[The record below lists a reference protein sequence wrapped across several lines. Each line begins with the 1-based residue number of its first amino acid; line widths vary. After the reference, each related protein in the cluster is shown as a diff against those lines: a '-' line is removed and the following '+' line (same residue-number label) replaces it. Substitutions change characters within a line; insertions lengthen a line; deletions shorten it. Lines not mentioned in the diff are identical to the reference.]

1 MIVISKQFHST
12 SLHHGH
18 SGLLAAN
25 RYHHLLGRNLQIVF
39 LIIITC
45 SNLSSVQATAP
56 SLPPRPA
63 PACLLFTITTIGMEI
78 NDFNCICQ
86 NLSPSAAAA
95 AVIARR
101 LNQG

>member
-56 SLPPRPA
+56 SLPPA

>member
-56 SLPPRPA
+56 SPPRPRM
-63 PACLLFTITTIGMEI
+63 LTVYYHNYRNG
-78 NDFNCICQ
+78 
-86 NLSPSAAAA
+86 
-95 AVIARR
+95 
-101 LNQG
+101 NQ

>member
-18 SGLLAAN
+18 SGMLAAN
-25 RYHHLLGRNLQIVF
+25 RYHHHLLGRNLQIVF

-56 SLPPRPA
+56 SLPA

>member
-56 SLPPRPA
+56 SLPPR
-63 PACLLFTITTIGMEI
+63 ACMITVYYHNYRNG
-78 NDFNCICQ
+78 
-86 NLSPSAAAA
+86 
-95 AVIARR
+95 
-101 LNQG
+101 NQ